1 MKMQRFL
8 DPLYGPIRMDDAAR
22 ALAFSPEFQR
32 LRYVRL
38 CNINSLYLTGAS
50 EPKRFEH
57 CIGVYHLADV
67 WAESRGLS
75 SHDAAVLKAA
85 ALLHDLMTGPFGHSF
100 QYVLE
105 DNTFEQKFEHANL
118 AGGIKSRFHQATRA
132 NLHFAG
138 REFSVEILLG
148 DLAGEVF
155 DAIEG
160 RGRFGPIISGT
171 LDLDNLDNVV
181 RLAFHMGLCDEA
193 DRALP
198 LRLTPLIEPIDGVL
212 GVHAGAEPLLK
223 QWFDIRRRLYEL
235 LLLDRGEF
243 AAKAMLT
250 LAVELAADAKL
261 LHVNDWLLTD
271 DELLQHLE
279 EQSVGDSQR
288 VGRIVK
294 RLRVGDLFECASV
307 WRSSTTEFYADLSQ
321 AQEKRLLEKAIE
333 EALGRT
339 GSFKPR
345 ICVHYIL
352 DHKKTCRELPYRDL
366 ETNEERS
373 VGYNSKSLLIGVF
386 VTGERATPLTQHERQ
401 RISDA
406 VRTELSRVGL
416 GRLEPADEPLA
427 EPSNDKRLFA

>member
-1 MKMQRFL
+1 MQKFL
-8 DPLYGPIRMDDAAR
+8 DPLYGPIAINEAGR
-22 ALAFSPEFQR
+22 ALVFSPEFQR

-67 WAESRGLS
+67 WANSRSLS
-75 SHDAAVLKAA
+75 GRDAAVVKAA

-105 DNTFEQKFEHANL
+105 DNPFEQKFEHANL
-118 AGGIKSRFHQATRA
+118 ASGIKSRFHQATRA
-132 NLHFAG
+132 NLHYAG
-138 REFSVEILLG
+138 REFVVESLLG

-181 RLAFHMGLCDEA
+181 RLAFHMGLCDDA

-198 LRLTPLIEPIDGVL
+198 LRLTPLIDATDGML
-212 GVHAGAEPLLK
+212 GAHAGAAPLLE
-223 QWFDIRRRLYEL
+223 QWFGIRRRLYEL

-250 LAVELAADAKL
+250 LAVELAAEAKL

-271 DELLQHLE
+271 DEMLYHLE
-279 EQSVGDSQR
+279 EHSVGDSQR

-294 RLRVGDLFECASV
+294 RLRVGDLFECAGV
-307 WRSSTTEFYADLSQ
+307 WRSSATELYAELSKAQ
-321 AQEKRLLEKAIE
+321 AKRLLEQAIE
-333 EALGRT
+333 VTLHQT
-339 GSFKPR
+339 GSSKPR
-345 ICVHYIL
+345 ICIHFIL
-352 DHKKTCRELPYRDL
+352 DHKKTCRALPYRDL
-366 ETNEERS
+366 ERGEDRV

-386 VTGERATPLTQHERQ
+386 VTNDRATPLTQHERQ

-406 VRTELSRVGL
+406 VRNELGRGGL
-416 GRLEPADEPLA
+416 GRLEPVEEPLSA
-427 EPSNDKRLFA
+427 SADNSWLFA